1 MKHALRLSA
10 LLAAALLSACTTL
23 PAAHPDAA
31 STDWQVLRQS
41 ASEDVRIRPATPPQA
56 FAAPRLG
63 KVEIQSS
70 DKSEDAAE
78 LEALRQ
84 SLADSLKLELASA
97 RTNPAAPTLNV
108 SLSDPR
114 PVSPMLNVASALL
127 LFVPL
132 DTGAISV
139 EAELVAP
146 DGARIAIWRERLSGG
161 VLDIAGSLSRWAR
174 VRNALSD
181 WAKRCAHQPPW
192 SAGEQAS

>member
-1 MKHALRLSA
+1 MNISLRLTA
-10 LLAAALLSACTTL
+10 LFAIALLSACSTL
-23 PAAHPDAA
+23 PAAKLDASSA
-31 STDWQVLRQS
+31 DWQVIRNS
-41 ASEDVRIRPATPPQA
+41 ASEDVRIRPATPAQA

-63 KVEIQSS
+63 KVEIQSAAK
-70 DKSEDAAE
+70 DQDAVE

-97 RTNPAAPTLNV
+97 PANPSAPTLNV

-114 PVSPMLNVASALL
+114 PVSPVLNVASALL

-146 DGARIAIWRERLSGG
+146 DGTRIAVWRERLSGG
-161 VLDIAGSLSRWAR
+161 VLDISASLSRWAR

-192 SAGEQAS
+192 SSAEQAS